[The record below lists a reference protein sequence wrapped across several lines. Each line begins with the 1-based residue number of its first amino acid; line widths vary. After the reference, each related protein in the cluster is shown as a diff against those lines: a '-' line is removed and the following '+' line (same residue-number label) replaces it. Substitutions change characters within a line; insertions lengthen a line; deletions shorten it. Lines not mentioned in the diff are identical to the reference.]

1 MFLLQ
6 LFLDIAKGR
15 ASNVTRGAI
24 NTAASIKKGFYT
36 ILLVHLY
43 CHDNV
48 IPSTFFPENIIFL
61 YLGAGGIDALMAGKY
76 MC

>member
-24 NTAASIKKGFYT
+24 NTAASIKKGST

-43 CHDNV
+43 YHDNV